1 MTVIETFQQ
10 ASDDAGFKGVSYA
23 NLQEFNAFMD
33 SFTFLEM
40 TPRNIIVPYTLN
52 GRLKN
57 NRKKKVITVQG
68 WALTRIAEDTNDWRS
83 LGLEIDYINNL
94 REMAE
99 KFLVNLANSDI
110 TDPEVEDIQYSIRP
124 EYMFLAAH
132 LFGVSYTI
140 QWPVTGKIC

>member
-33 SFTFLEM
+33 SFTFLEY
-40 TPRNIIVPYTLN
+40 PRNVIVPYTLN

-68 WALTRIAEDTNDWRS
+68 WALTRIAQDTNDWRS
-83 LGLEIDYINNL
+83 LDLERDYIANL

-99 KFLVNLANSDI
+99 KFLVSLANSDL
-110 TDPEVEDIQYSIRP
+110 TDPEVEDIQYSVRA

-140 QWPVTGKIC
+140 QWPVTGNVC